1 MFIYIYQKKIDK
13 SIRLDKDILVIM
25 SYNPFFSLK
34 ATNSNIASFSSTEDE
49 TYILLIANDIEKQTE
64 NGTIKNSGNS
74 NAILIG
80 ANTINNTTDE
90 HELSITVRNN
100 NNSEIIENVLAKF
113 NNNNILFK
121 TDTIFENNSTKTF
134 F

>member
-1 MFIYIYQKKIDK
+1 
-13 SIRLDKDILVIM
+13 M

-64 NGTIKNSGNS
+64 TGIIKNSQNS

-90 HELSITVRNN
+90 HELSIIVRNN
-100 NNSEIIENVLAKF
+100 NNSGT
-113 NNNNILFK
+113 IL
-121 TDTIFENNSTKTF
+121 TAAGDISGRAGGAITHN
-134 F
+134 

>member
-1 MFIYIYQKKIDK
+1 
-13 SIRLDKDILVIM
+13 M

-64 NGTIKNSGNS
+64 NGIIRNSINS

-80 ANTINNTTDE
+80 ANIIDNTTDE
-90 HELSITVRNN
+90 HELSIIVRN
-100 NNSEIIENVLAKF
+100 EQ
-113 NNNNILFK
+113 
-121 TDTIFENNSTKTF
+121 DHR
-134 F
+134 